1 MFRGRGGTRHMT
13 RPVHEHLAIWQR
25 AMKLVRRVYRVTEHF
40 PASEKSGMVAG
51 MRRAA
56 VSIPARIADAS
67 GTGSPKANL
76 DCLDACRGTIREL
89 QTHLVLA
96 RQLRLVPG
104 WRTWGLRRLLDQ
116 LGMELLTEAEVIR
129 AAMAE
134 ADVAGVIGKAA

>member
-1 MFRGRGGTRHMT
+1 MT
-13 RPVHEHLAIWQR
+13 RPVHENLAIWQR

-40 PASEKSGMVAG
+40 PAGEKSGMVAG

-76 DCLDACRGTIREL
+76 DCLDGCRGTIREL

-96 RQLRLVPG
+96 RQLRLVPR
-104 WRTWGLRRLLDQ
+104 WRTWGLARLLDRV
-116 LGMELLTEAEVIR
+116 GMDLLTEAEVIR

-134 ADVAGVIGKAA
+134 AEVAGVIRKAA